1 MRVVAACAHLE
12 SFTSL
17 FLGWFTCPWW
27 LSMVS
32 TGWWPYR
39 GPGAVPHWEI
49 VLQEDVPA
57 LAVDIVASPGQRQIC
72 CLCWWPSQCTGPSAG
87 AMAETGAKE
96 RRGRLLGYVGRR
108 SITCVYKGLLG
119 RFFMGALDGELEG
132 RPAFGLNLK
141 ETAGTVSSK

>member
-1 MRVVAACAHLE
+1 MLWLPVHILSPSLPCFWGGSHVPGGYLWFLQAGGPTEALE
-12 SFTSL
+12 LCHTEKF
-17 FLGWFTCPWW
+17 
-27 LSMVS
+27 
-32 TGWWPYR
+32 
-39 GPGAVPHWEI
+39 

-72 CLCWWPSQCTGPSAG
+72 CLCSWPSQSTGPSAG
-87 AMAETGAKE
+87 AMSETGAKE

-108 SITCVYKGLLG
+108 SLTCVYKGLLG

>member
-1 MRVVAACAHLE
+1 MHVVAACAHLE

-27 LSMVS
+27 LSVVS

-39 GPGAVPHWEI
+39 GPGAMPHWEV

-57 LAVDIVASPGQRQIC
+57 LAVDIVASPGQRQAC

-87 AMAETGAKE
+87 AMSETGARE
-96 RRGRLLGYVGRR
+96 RRGRLLVSFLCMKRG
-108 SITCVYKGLLG
+108 GL
-119 RFFMGALDGELEG
+119 E
-132 RPAFGLNLK
+132 
-141 ETAGTVSSK
+141 S